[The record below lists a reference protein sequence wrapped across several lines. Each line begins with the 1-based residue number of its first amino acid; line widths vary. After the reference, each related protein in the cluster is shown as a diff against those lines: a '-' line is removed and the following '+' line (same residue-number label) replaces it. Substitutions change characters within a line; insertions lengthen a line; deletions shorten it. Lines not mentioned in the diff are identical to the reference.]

1 MKIIDIEQLIEVYGK
16 DASLE
21 EILKKV
27 KGDYIY
33 KCPKCGGKGY
43 TLERYNAYPSGLPDS
58 GWVDDWKY
66 KEVTCDLCNGRGYT
80 KEEYQRKTKIV
91 FDGYEKK

>member
-1 MKIIDIEQLIEVYGK
+1 MKAIDIEQLIEVYGK

-21 EILKKV
+21 DVLKKM

-33 KCPKCGGKGY
+33 KCPKCGGTGY

-66 KEVTCDLCNGRGYT
+66 EKVPCDLCDGRGYT
-80 KEEYQRKTKIV
+80 KEEYKRKTKIV

>member
-1 MKIIDIEQLIEVYGK
+1 MKAIDIEQLIKEYGK
-16 DASLE
+16 DATLE
-21 EILKKV
+21 EILKKM

-43 TLERYNAYPSGLPDS
+43 TLEGYNAYPPGLPDS
-58 GWVDDWKY
+58 GWVTDWQY
-66 KEVTCDLCNGRGYT
+66 KKVTCDLCGGRGYT